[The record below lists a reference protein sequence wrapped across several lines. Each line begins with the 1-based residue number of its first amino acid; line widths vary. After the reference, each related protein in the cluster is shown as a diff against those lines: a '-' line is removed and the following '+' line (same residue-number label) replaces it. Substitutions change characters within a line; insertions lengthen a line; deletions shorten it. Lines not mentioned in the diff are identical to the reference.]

1 MSGPEETGAQPAGA
15 PMETSLDADA
25 ILAEATRRTG
35 LDDFGD
41 PSFLEPMRRLL
52 AAMEREAGLH
62 DVGRATQRE
71 RVIGLLVNRLRGEA
85 AYARHPEIADEV
97 LERPVVI
104 VGLARTGTTMLH
116 RMLAANPAFLSL
128 RWWESRH
135 PAPFDMEGRP
145 PAGDDPRIQ
154 AADPRIEAADPRI
167 EAAEEEVRAICEAA
181 PEIVA
186 AHPLDAHAPDEEIM
200 LLEHSFFSTNSEAY
214 VDVPSFSR
222 WLDEQDQR
230 PGYAYLARL
239 LRLVQWQKRRR
250 GEPGRRWVLKTPHHL
265 GFMDLL
271 FDTFPDAF
279 VIQTH
284 RDPVQTIP
292 SLASLVHTIRSTGT
306 DAVDAHALGRH
317 WSDRMRRALDACMDF
332 RARHPER
339 FMDLG
344 YRALVEDPIDAVARI
359 HAFVDEPLPESA
371 RRSMLEWA
379 EENARD
385 RRPIHHYTLDRFG
398 LSEAGLARDFQ
409 RYRTRFLADAA
420 PEAPGDSR
428 TGG

>member
-1 MSGPEETGAQPAGA
+1 MSGAEGEGRRPEVA
-15 PMETSLDADA
+15 PMETALDAA
-25 ILAEATRRTG
+25 SILAEATRRTD

-41 PSFLEPMRRLL
+41 PSFREPMQRLL
-52 AAMEREAGLH
+52 AAMEQEAGLH
-62 DVGRATQRE
+62 EVGRATQRE

-85 AYARHPEIADEV
+85 AYAHHPEIADEV
-97 LERPVVI
+97 IERPVVI

-135 PAPFDMEGRP
+135 PAPFDVDER
-145 PAGDDPRIQ
+145 AAATDPRIT
-154 AADPRIEAADPRI
+154 AADPRIT
-167 EAAEEEVRAICEAA
+167 AAEEEVRAICKAA
-181 PEIVA
+181 PELVA
-186 AHPLDAHAPDEEIM
+186 AHPMDAHAPDEEIM
-200 LLEHSFFSTNSEAY
+200 LLEHSFFSTNAEAY

-222 WLDEQDQR
+222 WLDAQDQR

-239 LRLVQWQKRRR
+239 LRLVQWQKHRR

-271 FDTFPDAF
+271 FETFPDAF

-292 SLASLVHTIRSTGT
+292 SLASLVHAIRATGT
-306 DAVDAHALGRH
+306 DTVDAHALGRH
-317 WSDRMRRALDACMDF
+317 WSDRMRRALEACMDH

-339 FMDLG
+339 FMDLD
-344 YRALVEDPIDAVARI
+344 YRALVEDPMAAVARI
-359 HAFVDEPLPESA
+359 HAFIDEPLPASA
-371 RRSMLEWA
+371 RRSMLAWA

-398 LSEAGLARDFQ
+398 LSEAGLARDFR
-409 RYRTRFLADAA
+409 RYRTTFLADVASEGPDTTRA
-420 PEAPGDSR
+420 KP
-428 TGG
+428 